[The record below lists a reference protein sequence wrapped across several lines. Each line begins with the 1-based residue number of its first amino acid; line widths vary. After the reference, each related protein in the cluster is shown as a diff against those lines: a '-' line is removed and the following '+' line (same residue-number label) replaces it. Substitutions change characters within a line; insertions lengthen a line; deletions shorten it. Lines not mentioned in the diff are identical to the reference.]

1 MLKTILS
8 NSKTILSN
16 PNTKKVIILVNLV
29 IIVALFGVY
38 QYIDDNKDLVEG
50 VINSNCCG
58 GVQAGTHY
66 KETDTKPPEYIR
78 RCFRSSRD
86 QGSVDYEWS
95 GFPCSS
101 ADSAECCKNSD
112 GSDLGECVATTEGG
126 YCDKNDNKSIF
137 RRGTSTSTNYVRR
150 SNDKILDVNNTV
162 DMEDYFFERDKTVSI
177 NSVSPDM
184 KAFLERRDINSKF
197 IQEHILDKNREKIK
211 SITEAKLKAGDKYKT
226 IQLKS
231 GILFV
236 HLVFVIGFAL
246 LIKPLIVQKI
256 DGYYGVLLQRYLEFA
271 GKTV

>member
-1 MLKTILS
+1 
-8 NSKTILSN
+8 
-16 PNTKKVIILVNLV
+16 
-29 IIVALFGVY
+29 
-38 QYIDDNKDLVEG
+38 
-50 VINSNCCG
+50 
-58 GVQAGTHY
+58 
-66 KETDTKPPEYIR
+66 
-78 RCFRSSRD
+78 
-86 QGSVDYEWS
+86 
-95 GFPCSS
+95 
-101 ADSAECCKNSD
+101 
-112 GSDLGECVATTEGG
+112 
-126 YCDKNDNKSIF
+126 
-137 RRGTSTSTNYVRR
+137 
-150 SNDKILDVNNTV
+150 
-162 DMEDYFFERDKTVSI
+162 MEDYFFERDKTVSI